1 MIRDIFNDIIEQ
13 KDIRQNLI
21 KLKAELKDGYNKTA
35 LLYQMGNDYSI
46 FDKLLLNEDAKT
58 RKNTALIMGELGI
71 PSFLTKLYDA
81 YNNEEQLFVKS
92 SYLVA
97 LKNFDYTNLIPEFK
111 ERLEYLGG
119 LTIDDSNKKHISEE
133 TRILS
138 DLIISKEGINT
149 HKFTG
154 YNVPSTLVLLTNRNF
169 KNVTLDQLT
178 LYKAKEFNAGV
189 IVKADNIRDILD
201 IRTYSEILFMLDELK
216 VCDNDPIKA
225 AEAIANSELFEFLE
239 KRHKGDDTYYF
250 RIELKSKLE
259 LDKKSVFN
267 KKLSSEIERLTGRK
281 LVNSTSNYEFE
292 IRLIENKEGGYNVL
306 IKLYTIKDDRFF
318 YRINSTATSI
328 APVSA
333 ALLANIAKDYF
344 VEEARV
350 LDPFCG
356 VGTMLIERHRLA
368 KANTMYGLDVS
379 ADAINKA
386 KDNTETAHLIAHY
399 INRDF
404 FDFKHEYLFDEIFTN
419 MPRVMGH
426 KEEDEIFTLYQR
438 FFIKATEH
446 LEKNGIIVLYS
457 HNKDFVYQLINRSIY
472 KIEEEFE
479 ISKKEGAYL
488 FVIRYLN
495 K

>member
-1 MIRDIFNDIIEQ
+1 MIRDIFNDIVEQ

-21 KLKAELKDGYNKTA
+21 KLKAELKDGFNKTA
-35 LLYQMGNDYSI
+35 LLYQIGSDYSI
-46 FDKLLLNEDAKT
+46 FDKLLLNEDAKV
-58 RKNTALIMGELGI
+58 RKNTALIMGELGV

-97 LKNFDYTNLIPEFK
+97 LKNFDYNILIPKFK
-111 ERLEYLGG
+111 ERLEYLSS
-119 LTIDDSNKKHISEE
+119 LTVDDNNKKHISEE
-133 TRILS
+133 IRVLS
-138 DLIISKEGINT
+138 DLIIEKEGVKP

-154 YNVPSTLVLLTNRNF
+154 YNIPSTLVLLTNRNY
-169 KNVTLDQLT
+169 KDITLNSLSS
-178 LYKAKEFNAGV
+178 YKAKEFNAGV
-189 IVKADNIRDILD
+189 IVKADNISEILD
-201 IRTYSEILFMLDELK
+201 IRTYSEILFMLDELR
-216 VCDNDPIKA
+216 VCENDPLEA
-225 AEAIANSELFEFLE
+225 ANAIAHSELIEFLG
-239 KRHKGDDTYYF
+239 KRHKGDEPYYF

-259 LDKKSVFN
+259 LDKKSAFT

-281 LVNSTSNYEFE
+281 LINSTSNYEFE
-292 IRLIENKEGGYNVL
+292 IRLIENKEGKYNILV
-306 IKLYTIKDDRFF
+306 KLYTIKDDRFF

-333 ALLANIAKDYF
+333 ALIANLAKEYL
-344 VEEARV
+344 VEERRI

-356 VGTMLIERHRLA
+356 VGTMLIERHKLV

-379 ADAINKA
+379 ADAIKKA
-386 KDNTETAHLIAHY
+386 KDNTEAAHLIAHY

-426 KEEDEIFTLYQR
+426 KDEDEIFTLYQR
-438 FFIKATEH
+438 FFLKAKEH
-446 LEKNGIIVLYS
+446 LERNGIIVLYS
-457 HNKDFVYQLINRSIY
+457 HNKDFVQRLMNRSIY
-472 KIEEEFE
+472 RIEKEFE

-488 FVIRYLN
+488 FVIRYL
-495 K
+495 

>member
-1 MIRDIFNDIIEQ
+1 MIRDIFNDIVEQ

-21 KLKAELKDGYNKTA
+21 KLKTELKEGYNKTA

-46 FDKLLLNEDAKT
+46 FDKLLRNDDAKI
-58 RKNTALIMGELGI
+58 RKNTALIMGELAV
-71 PSFLTKLYDA
+71 PSFLTKLHDA
-81 YNNEEQLFVKS
+81 YNNEEQLYVKS

-111 ERLEYLGG
+111 ERLEHLSG
-119 LTIDDSNKKHISEE
+119 LAVDDSNKKHISEE
-133 TRILS
+133 IRILS
-138 DLIISKEGINT
+138 DLIIGKEGIKL

-154 YNVPSTLVLLTNRNF
+154 YNIPSTLVLLTNRNF
-169 KNVTLDQLT
+169 KNITLEQLT
-178 LYKAKEFNAGV
+178 SYKAKEFNAGV
-189 IVKADNIRDILD
+189 IVKADNISEILD
-201 IRTYSEILFMLDELK
+201 IRTYSEILFMLDKLK
-216 VCDNDPIKA
+216 VCENDPLKA
-225 AEAIANSELFEFLE
+225 AHAIANSELLEFLE
-239 KRHKGDDTYYF
+239 KRHKGDSTYYF

-259 LDKKSVFN
+259 LDKKSAFN
-267 KKLSSEIERLTGRK
+267 KKLSSEIERLTNRK

-292 IRLIENKEGGYNVL
+292 IRLIENKEGSYNVL
-306 IKLYTIKDDRFF
+306 IKLFTLKDNRFF

-328 APVSA
+328 APVTA
-333 ALLANIAKDYF
+333 ALLANLAKDYL
-344 VEEARV
+344 VEGAKV

-356 VGTMLIERHRLA
+356 VGTMLIERHKLV
-368 KANTMYGLDVS
+368 KANTMYGLDIF
-379 ADAINKA
+379 ADAIKKA

-426 KEEDEIFTLYQR
+426 KEEDDIFKLYQK
-438 FFIKATEH
+438 FFFKAKEH

-457 HNKDFVYQLINRSIY
+457 HNKDFVYKLLNRSIY

-488 FVIRYLN
+488 FIIRYL
-495 K
+495 

>member
-1 MIRDIFNDIIEQ
+1 MIRDIFNDIVEQ

-21 KLKAELKDGYNKTA
+21 KLKAELKDGFNKTA
-35 LLYQMGNDYSI
+35 LLYQMGSDYTI
-46 FDKLLLNEDAKT
+46 FDRLLLNEDAKV
-58 RKNTALIMGELGI
+58 RKNTALIMGELGV
-71 PSFLTKLYDA
+71 PCFLTKLYDA

-97 LKNFDYTNLIPEFK
+97 LKNFDYTNLIPKFK

-119 LTIDDSNKKHISEE
+119 LIVDDNNKKHISEE
-133 TRILS
+133 IRILS
-138 DLIISKEGINT
+138 DLIIEKEGIKS

-169 KNVTLDQLT
+169 RNITLNQLSS
-178 LYKAKEFNAGV
+178 YKAKEFNAGV
-189 IVKADNIRDILD
+189 IVKADNISEILD
-201 IRTYSEILFMLDELK
+201 IRTYSEVLFMLDELK
-216 VCDNDPIKA
+216 VCENDPLKA
-225 AEAIANSELFEFLE
+225 ANGIANSEILEFLG
-239 KRHKGDDTYYF
+239 KRHKGDEPYYF

-259 LDKKSVFN
+259 LDKKSAFT
-267 KKLSSEIERLTGRK
+267 KRLSSEIERLTGRK
-281 LVNSTSNYEFE
+281 LINSTSNYEFE
-292 IRLIENKEGGYNVL
+292 IRLIENKEGKYNIL
-306 IKLYTIKDDRFF
+306 IKLYTFKDERFF
-318 YRINSTATSI
+318 YRINTTATSI

-333 ALLANIAKDYF
+333 ALIANLAKDYL
-344 VEEARV
+344 VEEGRV

-356 VGTMLIERHRLA
+356 VGTMLIERHKLV

-379 ADAINKA
+379 ADAIKKA

-426 KEEDEIFTLYQR
+426 KDEDEIFSLYQK
-438 FFIKATEH
+438 FFFKAKEH
-446 LEKNGIIVLYS
+446 LDKNGIIVLYS
-457 HNKDFVYQLINRSIY
+457 HNKDFVYQLMNRAIY
-472 KIEEEFE
+472 KIEKEFE

-488 FVIRYLN
+488 LIIRYL
-495 K
+495 